1 MCVSFIA
8 TILFERGN
16 LQMKL
21 ISTSGEGMI
30 RIDFDPNMVRNDKYK
45 DIYDYFES
53 QASTSKVIWQANAL
67 LLKRGVIEGRYNQ
80 LITTD
85 LMAEKACR
93 NAEKFIKSC
102 EKE

>member
-1 MCVSFIA
+1 MRKFCRHY
-8 TILFERGN
+8 TLWKGE

-21 ISTSGEGMI
+21 ISTSGAGMV
-30 RIDFDPNMVRNDKYK
+30 RIDFDPNMVRNEKYQ

-53 QASTSKVIWQANAL
+53 QASTSKIIWKSDAL
-67 LLKRGVIEGRYNQ
+67 LLKRGVIEGRYNK

-102 EKE
+102 EKD